1 MNDARERA
9 GESIEILSK
18 NTIDE
23 SVLDTL
29 RAKSE
34 IEKFAA
40 DGVRRVRERGELATG
55 GFVKGP
61 TRMFID
67 EKPIARSDFDRF
79 VMAGGRAQGK
89 GAFLE
94 VGRSLGKAAM
104 QMNVAFKD
112 LGVKLRSSGLFETL
126 AKLGRAIQEQKRRE
140 AAERQRRVAAMRKHA
155 RRKGRKK

>member
-23 SVLDTL
+23 SVLDAL
-29 RAKSE
+29 RVNSE

-55 GFVKGP
+55 GFVKG
-61 TRMFID
+61 
-67 EKPIARSDFDRF
+67 PIARSDFDRF

-112 LGVKLRSSGLFETL
+112 LGVKLRSSGLLETL

>member
-29 RAKSE
+29 RAK
-34 IEKFAA
+34 
-40 DGVRRVRERGELATG
+40 GELARG

-67 EKPIARSDFDRF
+67 EKPIARSDFDRL
-79 VMAGGRAQGK
+79 VMAGGRMQGK
-89 GAFLE
+89 GALAE
-94 VGRSLGKAAM
+94 LGRVMNKAGV
-104 QMNVAFKD
+104 QMNLAFKD
-112 LGVKLRSSGLFETL
+112 FGIKLRSSGLIETL

-140 AAERQRRVAAMRKHA
+140 AAQRQRRVAAMRKHA